1 MNRAGAVPLNVA
13 GAASVLVLLAFPL
26 PPARAAPDAVTIA
39 TSRGEAQLAVSLD
52 ARAGPVLAGAPLIAL
67 LGATARSDEVW
78 VELSLARQSF
88 RFLLGAPLVSF
99 NDRLQPLAGQAFRR
113 RDSLYL
119 PLQFVTELL
128 PRVLAERY
136 RWDPAQARLVEA
148 GVIAAPP
155 PPRTA
160 SEPRLPNGLRPGHVV
175 AIDPG
180 HGGIDPGNPGIFFPR
195 GISEKDVTLQ
205 VGLLLRDELSRR
217 GVKVLMTR
225 TTDTLIALGDR
236 ARSCRAEC
244 DLFVSLHVNAL
255 ERRPGYTAKR
265 GYELWIVGEENTED
279 ADRVSRMENE
289 ALRFEGLDP
298 DAVARSD
305 LDFILRDLQMNE
317 YLRESARAAELL
329 QQSLEPVH
337 PGGSRG
343 VRQSNRLHVL
353 NAARRPAVLVE
364 LGYATNPDDA
374 RLLVRRPHQRTLAY
388 ALADAVV
395 AYLLDYE
402 RKSGGGPTAGGG
414 GRR

>member
-1 MNRAGAVPLNVA
+1 VSAAGAVPLTVA
-13 GAASVLVLLAFPL
+13 GAAGVLALFAFAVPA
-26 PPARAAPDAVTIA
+26 ARAAPDAVIIA
-39 TSRGEAQLAVSLD
+39 TARGEARLAVSLD
-52 ARAGPVLAGAPLIAL
+52 ARAGPVLAGAPLLAL
-67 LGATARSDEVW
+67 LGATAASEEAW

-88 RFLLGAPLVSF
+88 RFLLGAPLVRY

-113 RDSLYL
+113 GDSLFL
-119 PLQFVTELL
+119 PLQFVTEVL

-136 RWDPAQARLVEA
+136 RWDPARARLVEA
-148 GVIAAPP
+148 GVTAAPP
-155 PPRTA
+155 PA
-160 SEPRLPNGLRPGHVV
+160 AGEPRLPNGLRAGHVV

-180 HGGIDPGNPGIFFPR
+180 HGGIDPGNPGIYFPR

-205 VGLLLRDELSRR
+205 VGLLLREELVRR
-217 GVKVLMTR
+217 GIRVIMTR

-236 ARSCRAEC
+236 ARSCTAEC
-244 DLFVSLHVNAL
+244 DLFVSLHINAL

-279 ADRVSRMENE
+279 AERVSRMENE

-298 DAVARSD
+298 EAVARSD

-317 YLRESARAAELL
+317 YLRESARAADLL

-374 RLLVRRPHQRTLAY
+374 RLLVRRPHQKTLAY

-402 RKSGGGPTAGGG
+402 RKSGGGPAAGGG